1 MMTCRQYVF
10 SLTSGLLDEAST
22 RVRLEAKV
30 HRWMCPYCRAF
41 TKNDQALGQILA
53 QYREQGQALN
63 AIPDS
68 RDQASDQTDSTKR

>member
-1 MMTCRQYVF
+1 MMSCRQYIF

-41 TKNDQALGQILA
+41 TRNDQALNQVLE
-53 QYREQGQALN
+53 QYRAQGQVLN
-63 AIPDS
+63 QADS
-68 RDQASDQTDSTKR
+68 ANK